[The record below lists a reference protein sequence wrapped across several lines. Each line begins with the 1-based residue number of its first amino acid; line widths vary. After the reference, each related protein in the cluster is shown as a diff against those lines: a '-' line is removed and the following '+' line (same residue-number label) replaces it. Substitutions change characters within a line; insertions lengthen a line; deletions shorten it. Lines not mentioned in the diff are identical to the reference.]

1 MAPSHQNTSTLK
13 KYLSSAALNRT
24 TSSFSPLLFIWVGKP
39 FFHCFCFFLPLY
51 CIYIREQ
58 NGCCFHSKKKK
69 KRKIRAKF
77 PWFYLN
83 ILLLNPLKTQPG
95 GGYLRWKMSQ
105 TFAFTS
111 RRVLSSG
118 PRVSR
123 LSPGRSLLIFVYLLP
138 GGCEDTDERWGTRLK
153 CKYQADMISPRV

>member
-1 MAPSHQNTSTLK
+1 MA
-13 KYLSSAALNRT
+13 AV
-24 TSSFSPLLFIWVGKP
+24 FI
-39 FFHCFCFFLPLY
+39 
-51 CIYIREQ
+51 Q
-58 NGCCFHSKKKK
+58 KKKK
-69 KRKIRAKF
+69 KKSEQSFRGFI
-77 PWFYLN
+77 L

-138 GGCEDTDERWGTRLK
+138 GGCEDTDERWGTRLR

>member
-1 MAPSHQNTSTLK
+1 MA
-13 KYLSSAALNRT
+13 AV
-24 TSSFSPLLFIWVGKP
+24 FI
-39 FFHCFCFFLPLY
+39 
-51 CIYIREQ
+51 Q
-58 NGCCFHSKKKK
+58 KKKK
-69 KRKIRAKF
+69 KIRAKF